1 MLRRK
6 QNSGKRLVRKVLAAL
21 LCAGGLH
28 GVLLP
33 SAAESAGPIT
43 VTGVSGSVDPY
54 TFVSEGGSM
63 AGTPFE
69 EGDEVFYVYHPEDPS
84 VKTLTL
90 AFTAIPESEGARVID
105 YDGAYSTTGNV
116 SGHTVNVSGDNT
128 RYWSVT
134 GGEALGSAASG
145 NRVTVSGGEGKGV
158 YGGYAETGSV
168 TDNMVTVS
176 GGSVWNSVYGGMVVL
191 EGDAMGNK
199 IEISGGKAAVK
210 NIAEDSGD
218 AEYSE
223 VIGGS
228 GFNSADNN
236 EVIISGGTVGNED
249 YRSDK
254 EDAPVYTV
262 AGGDSLNG
270 STGNKV
276 TIKGNATVYANTVIG
291 GFTGF
296 GAIGDIDNKER
307 VGDFLVGG
315 DVVGNQVTVEANAG
329 SIETVCGGLAFGGN
343 ATGNTVTL
351 SGGSFEEAYGGLAL
365 SGILGDGEDSGTAA
379 DTHVMGKADNN
390 TVNISGTAQVIMIA
404 GGAALPNV
412 GADPG
417 SMELGTA
424 NHNTVNIGGGT
435 FGGTTT
441 VIVDDDAPPYKGYL
455 AGEIYGGMSLSE
467 ASGNTVTVSGGK
479 LDMATICGGIAGA
492 SWDFEQKTKPQAN
505 DNTVNILAPV
515 TLGAL
520 LGGVIVQPGGMHDY
534 SSGAGNTLNVAAK
547 NVTAVFA
554 GGFQNMNFYLPRD
567 IANGDTML
575 TVYTPKNRSDFPEVM
590 PVWIADKY
598 NLQEDGTMSTDAGG
612 NILSTSNPTDLT
624 NVTFGVAALQGVN
637 LEVGNTVNLIVD
649 ENGLKTDAELKTA
662 DSATLGEARFITADP
677 ETYGVD
683 DEYEFIIA
691 KADENTLAA
700 TVTSKSKIR
709 KNDKMKSPAETR
721 ESVLTLVNMGADLLA
736 GAGMRNAADAAAAEN
751 SSDGGPAA
759 SGAGGF
765 APFAAVSG
773 SSLRA
778 ESGSHVNTK
787 GIGLA
792 LGFAREIKNS
802 KGKLL
807 IGPVVE
813 YGHGKYDSYQDSGIT
828 AEGKAHYWGL
838 GLIAKQTN
846 DSGLYYEGS
855 LRVGRTG
862 SDYKR
867 NDGGAAD
874 YDSKATYWG
883 AHLGVGKLVDIGHK
897 NTLDYYGKYF
907 YSHTGGDDVT
917 IQTAFGPRPA
927 SFGSV
932 NSHRLRVGARVTHE
946 LNEKNKIYGGLAYQ
960 YEFKGDARVTYN
972 NDGSTPSPS
981 VKGSSGLIELGWQ
994 VKPGKSPMVID
1005 LGVTGWVGKQRG
1017 VTANLQAVWTF

>member
-6 QNSGKRLVRKVLAAL
+6 QKSGKWLARNVLAAL

-28 GVLLP
+28 GVLFP
-33 SAAESAGPIT
+33 AAAEAADSIT
-43 VTGVSGSVDPY
+43 VTGVSGSADPY

-63 AGTPFE
+63 AGTQFE
-69 EGDEVFYVYHPEDPS
+69 DDFYLYHPEDPS

-90 AFTAIPESEGARVID
+90 AFTAVPGSEGARVID

-116 SGHTVNVSGDNT
+116 SGHTVNVSGENT

-134 GGEALGSAASG
+134 GGEVQGGNATG
-145 NRVTVSGGEGKGV
+145 NRVNVSGGEGKGV

-176 GGSVWNSVYGGMVVL
+176 GGSVWTSVYGGMVVL
-191 EGDAMGNK
+191 EGDATGNK

-223 VIGGS
+223 VIGGTA
-228 GFNSADNN
+228 FNSADNN
-236 EVIISGGTVGNED
+236 EVTISGGTVGNED

-254 EDAPVYTV
+254 KAAPVYTV

-291 GFTGF
+291 GFTGL
-296 GAIGDIDNKER
+296 GAIGDIDNEER
-307 VGDFLVGG
+307 VGDFLAGG
-315 DVVGNQVTVEANAG
+315 DAAGNQVTVEANAG
-329 SIETVCGGLAFGGN
+329 SIGTVCGGLAFGGN

-554 GGFQNMNFYLPRD
+554 GGFQNMNFYLPGD

-838 GLIAKQTN
+838 GVIAKQTN

-862 SDYKR
+862 SDYNR
-867 NDGGAAD
+867 NEGAAHAD
-874 YDSKATYWG
+874 YDSKSTYFG
-883 AHLGVGKLVDIGHK
+883 AHLGIGKLVDIGHK

-907 YSHTGGDDVT
+907 YSHTGGDNVT
-917 IQTAFGPRPA
+917 IHTNTGPRDA

-932 NSHRLRVGARVTHE
+932 DSHRLRVGARVTHE

-994 VKPGKSPMVID
+994 GKPGKSPMVID

>member
-6 QNSGKRLVRKVLAAL
+6 QKSGKWLARNVLAAL

-28 GVLLP
+28 GVLFP
-33 SAAESAGPIT
+33 AAAEAADSIT
-43 VTGVSGSVDPY
+43 VTGVNGSADPY

-63 AGTPFE
+63 AGTKLE
-69 EGDEVFYVYHPEDPS
+69 DDIYLYHPEDPS

-90 AFTAIPESEGARVID
+90 AFTAVPESEGARVID

-116 SGHTVNVSGDNT
+116 SGHTVNVSGENT

-134 GGEALGSAASG
+134 GGEAQGNAASG

-158 YGGYAETGSV
+158 YGGYAETGNV
-168 TDNMVTVS
+168 TDNLVTVS
-176 GGSVWNSVYGGMVVL
+176 GGSVWNCVYGGVVVSK
-191 EGDAMGNK
+191 GDATGNK
-199 IEISGGKAAVK
+199 IEISGGKAAFK

-218 AEYSE
+218 AEYYE

-228 GFNSADNN
+228 SFTSADN
-236 EVIISGGTVGNED
+236 EVTISGGTVGNED

-254 EDAPVYTV
+254 KAAPVYTV

-291 GFTGF
+291 GFTGL
-296 GAIGDIDNKER
+296 GEIGDIDNEER
-307 VGDFLVGG
+307 VGDFLAGG
-315 DVVGNQVTVEANAG
+315 DAAGNQVTVEANAG
-329 SIETVCGGLAFGGN
+329 SIGTVCGGLAFGGN

-351 SGGSFEEAYGGLAL
+351 AGGSFEEAYGGLAL
-365 SGILGDGEDSGTAA
+365 SGILLGGEGSGASA
-379 DTHVMGKADNN
+379 DTHVMGNADNN

-417 SMELGTA
+417 SMKLGTA

-441 VIVDDDAPPYKGYL
+441 VIVDEDAPPYTGYL
-455 AGEIYGGMSLSE
+455 AGEIYGGTSISE

-520 LGGVIVQPGGMHDY
+520 LGGIIVQPGGMHDY

-598 NLQEDGTMSTDAGG
+598 NLQEDGTLSTDAGG
-612 NILSTSNPTDLT
+612 NILSTPNPTDLT

-649 ENGLKTDAELKTA
+649 KNGLKTDAALKTA
-662 DSATLGEARFITADP
+662 DSATLGEAKFIADDP

-683 DEYEFIIA
+683 DEYNFTIN
-691 KADENTLAA
+691 KVDNTTIAA
-700 TVTSKSKIR
+700 TVTSKEKKR
-709 KNDKMKSPAETR
+709 NVDEMKSPAETR
-721 ESVLTLVNMGADLLA
+721 ESVMTMVNMGADLLA
-736 GAGMRNAADAAAAEN
+736 GSGMRNAADAAAAET
-751 SSDGGPAA
+751 SSDGSQAA
-759 SGAGGF
+759 SGTGGF
-765 APFAAVSG
+765 APFAAVGG

-792 LGFAREIKNS
+792 LGFAREIRNS

-807 IGPVVE
+807 FGPVVE
-813 YGHGKYDSYQDSGIT
+813 YGYGRYDSYQDDGT
-828 AEGKAHYWGL
+828 KADGKAHYWGL
-838 GLIAKQTN
+838 GVIAKQTN

-862 SDYKR
+862 SDYNR
-867 NDGGAAD
+867 NEGATHAD
-874 YDSKATYWG
+874 YDSKATYFG
-883 AHLGVGKLVDIGHK
+883 AHLGIGKLVDIGHK

-917 IQTAFGPRPA
+917 IYTNAGPRAA

-932 NSHRLRVGARVTHE
+932 DSHRLRVGARVIHE
-946 LNEKNKIYGGLAYQ
+946 VNEKNKIYGGLGYQ

-1005 LGVTGWVGKQRG
+1005 LGVTGWIGKQRG
-1017 VTANLQAVWTF
+1017 VTANLQAAWTF

>member
-6 QNSGKRLVRKVLAAL
+6 QKSGKWLARNVLAAL

-28 GVLLP
+28 GVLFP
-33 SAAESAGPIT
+33 AAAEAADSIT
-43 VTGVSGSVDPY
+43 VTGVNGSADPY

-63 AGTPFE
+63 AGTKLE
-69 EGDEVFYVYHPEDPS
+69 DDIYLYHPEDPS

-90 AFTAIPESEGARVID
+90 AFTAVPESEGARVID

-116 SGHTVNVSGDNT
+116 SGHTVNVSGENT

-134 GGEALGSAASG
+134 GGEAQGNAASG

-158 YGGYAETGSV
+158 YGGYAETGNV
-168 TDNMVTVS
+168 TDNLVTVS
-176 GGSVWNSVYGGMVVL
+176 GGSVWNCVYGGVVVSK
-191 EGDAMGNK
+191 GDATGNK
-199 IEISGGKAAVK
+199 IEISGGKAAFK

-228 GFNSADNN
+228 SFTSADN
-236 EVIISGGTVGNED
+236 EVTISGGTVGNED

-254 EDAPVYTV
+254 KAAPVYTV

-291 GFTGF
+291 GFTGL
-296 GAIGDIDNKER
+296 GEIGDIDNEER
-307 VGDFLVGG
+307 VGDFLAGG
-315 DVVGNQVTVEANAG
+315 DAAGNQVTVEANAG
-329 SIETVCGGLAFGGN
+329 SIGTVCGGLAFGGN

-351 SGGSFEEAYGGLAL
+351 AGGSFEEAYGGLAL
-365 SGILGDGEDSGTAA
+365 SGILLGGEGSGASA
-379 DTHVMGKADNN
+379 DTHVMGNADNN

-417 SMELGTA
+417 SMKLGTA

-441 VIVDDDAPPYKGYL
+441 VIVDEDAPPYTGYL
-455 AGEIYGGMSLSE
+455 AGEIYGGTSISE

-520 LGGVIVQPGGMHDY
+520 LGGIIVQPGGMHDY

-554 GGFQNMNFYLPRD
+554 GGFQNMNFYLPKD
-567 IANGDTML
+567 IADGDTML
-575 TVYTPKNRSDFPEVM
+575 TMYTPKEKSEFPDVM
-590 PVWIADKY
+590 PAWIADKY
-598 NLQEDGTMSTDAGG
+598 NLQEDGTLSTDAGG

-649 ENGLKTDAELKTA
+649 KNGLKTDAALKTA
-662 DSATLGEARFITADP
+662 DSATLGEAKFIADDP

-683 DEYEFIIA
+683 DEYKFTIN
-691 KADENTLAA
+691 KVDNTTIAA
-700 TVTSKSKIR
+700 TVTSKEKKR
-709 KNDKMKSPAETR
+709 NVDEMKSPAETR
-721 ESVLTLVNMGADLLA
+721 ESVMTMVNMGADLLA
-736 GAGMRNAADAAAAEN
+736 GSGMRNAEDAAAAEN
-751 SSDGGPAA
+751 SSDGSQAA
-759 SGAGGF
+759 SGTGGF
-765 APFAAVSG
+765 APFAAVGG

-792 LGFAREIKNS
+792 LGFAREIRNS

-807 IGPVVE
+807 FGPVVE
-813 YGHGKYDSYQDSGIT
+813 YGYGRYDSYQDDGT
-828 AEGKAHYWGL
+828 KADGKAHYWGL
-838 GLIAKQTN
+838 GVIAKQTN

-862 SDYKR
+862 SDYNR
-867 NDGGAAD
+867 NEGATHAD
-874 YDSKATYWG
+874 YDSKATYFG
-883 AHLGVGKLVDIGHK
+883 AHLGIGKLVDIGHK

-917 IQTAFGPRPA
+917 IYTNAGPRAA

-932 NSHRLRVGARVTHE
+932 DSHRLRVGARVIHE
-946 LNEKNKIYGGLAYQ
+946 VNEKNKIYGGFGYQ

-1005 LGVTGWVGKQRG
+1005 LGVTGWIGKQRG
-1017 VTANLQAVWTF
+1017 VTANLQAAWTF

>member
-6 QNSGKRLVRKVLAAL
+6 QKSGKWLARNVLAAL

-28 GVLLP
+28 GVLFP
-33 SAAESAGPIT
+33 AAAEAADPIT
-43 VTGVSGSVDPY
+43 VTGVNGSADPY

-63 AGTPFE
+63 AGTKLE
-69 EGDEVFYVYHPEDPS
+69 DDIYLYHPEDPS

-90 AFTAIPESEGARVID
+90 AFTAVPESEGARVID

-116 SGHTVNVSGDNT
+116 SGHTVNVSGENT

-134 GGEALGSAASG
+134 GGEAQGNAASG

-158 YGGYAETGSV
+158 YGGYAETGNV
-168 TDNMVTVS
+168 TDNLVTVS
-176 GGSVWNSVYGGMVVL
+176 GGSVWNCVYGGVVVSK
-191 EGDAMGNK
+191 GDATGNK
-199 IEISGGKAAVK
+199 IEISGGKAAFK

-228 GFNSADNN
+228 SFTSADN
-236 EVIISGGTVGNED
+236 EVTISGGTVGNED

-254 EDAPVYTV
+254 KAAPVYTV

-291 GFTGF
+291 GFTGL
-296 GAIGDIDNKER
+296 GEIGDIDNEER
-307 VGDFLVGG
+307 VGDFLAGG
-315 DVVGNQVTVEANAG
+315 DAAGNQVTVEANAG

-365 SGILGDGEDSGTAA
+365 SGILLGGEGSGTAA
-379 DTHVMGKADNN
+379 DTHVMGNADNN

-417 SMELGTA
+417 SMKLGTA

-441 VIVDDDAPPYKGYL
+441 VIVDEDAPPYTGYL
-455 AGEIYGGMSLSE
+455 AGEIYGGTSLSE

-520 LGGVIVQPGGMHDY
+520 LGGIIVQPGGMHDY

-554 GGFQNMNFYLPRD
+554 GGFQNMNFYLPKD

-575 TVYTPKNRSDFPEVM
+575 TVYTPKNRSEFPEVM

-598 NLQEDGTMSTDAGG
+598 NVQEDGTLSTDAGG

-649 ENGLKTDAELKTA
+649 KNGLKTDAALKTA
-662 DSATLGEARFITADP
+662 DSATLGEAKFIADDP

-683 DEYEFIIA
+683 DEYNFTIN
-691 KADENTLAA
+691 KVDNTTIAA
-700 TVTSKSKIR
+700 TVTSKEKKR
-709 KNDKMKSPAETR
+709 NVDEMKSPAETR
-721 ESVLTLVNMGADLLA
+721 ESVMTMVNMGADLLA
-736 GAGMRNAADAAAAEN
+736 GSGMRNAADAAAAEN
-751 SSDGGPAA
+751 SSDGSQAA
-759 SGAGGF
+759 SGTGGF
-765 APFAAVSG
+765 APFAAVGG

-792 LGFAREIKNS
+792 LGFAREIRNS

-807 IGPVVE
+807 FGPVVE
-813 YGHGKYDSYQDSGIT
+813 YGYGRYDSYQDDGT
-828 AEGKAHYWGL
+828 KADGKAHYWGL
-838 GLIAKQTN
+838 GVIAKQTN

-862 SDYKR
+862 SDYNR
-867 NDGGAAD
+867 NEGATHAD
-874 YDSKATYWG
+874 YDSKATYFG
-883 AHLGVGKLVDIGHK
+883 AHLGIGKLVDIGHK

-917 IQTAFGPRPA
+917 IYTNAGPRAA

-932 NSHRLRVGARVTHE
+932 DSHRLRVGARVIHE
-946 LNEKNKIYGGLAYQ
+946 VNGKNKIYGGLGYQ

-1005 LGVTGWVGKQRG
+1005 LGVTGWIGKQRG
-1017 VTANLQAVWTF
+1017 VTANLQAAWTF

>member
-1 MLRRK
+1 MLK
-6 QNSGKRLVRKVLAAL
+6 SKEKSGERLAKMVLAAL

-33 SAAESAGPIT
+33 AAAEAADPVT
-43 VTGVSGSVDPY
+43 VTGVSGSRDPY
-54 TFVSEGGSM
+54 TFIPDGSM
-63 AGTPFE
+63 AGTPVD
-69 EGDEVFYVYHPEDPS
+69 EGDEVFYIYHPEDTS

-90 AFTAIPESEGARVID
+90 AFTAVPEGEGARKID
-105 YDGAYSTTGNV
+105 YDGAYSTTGDV
-116 SGHTVNVSGDNT
+116 TGHTVNVSENT
-128 RYWSVT
+128 RYWCVT
-134 GGEALGSAASG
+134 GGETLNGNATG
-145 NRVTVSGGEGKGV
+145 NRVTVSGGEGTAV
-158 YGGYAETGSV
+158 FGGYAETGGAA
-168 TDNMVTVS
+168 DNTVTVS
-176 GGSVWNSVYGGMVVL
+176 GGAVWNSVYGGGV
-191 EGDAMGNK
+191 AMNGAATGNR

-210 NIAEDSGD
+210 NITEDSGD

-228 GFNSADNN
+228 AFTSANNN
-236 EVIISGGTVGNED
+236 EVTISGGTVGNED

-254 EDAPVYTV
+254 EDAPKYTV

-276 TIKGNATVYANTVIG
+276 TIKGNATVYANEVIG
-291 GFTGF
+291 GFTGL
-296 GAIGDIDNKER
+296 GAIGDIDNEER
-307 VGDFLVGG
+307 VGDFLAGG
-315 DVVGNQVTVEANAG
+315 DVIGNQVTVEANAG
-329 SIETVCGGLAFGGN
+329 SIETVWGGLAFGGN

-351 SGGSFEEAYGGLAL
+351 AGGSFEAAYGGMAL
-365 SGILGDGEDSGTAA
+365 SGILGSGEDSGTAA
-379 DTHVMGKADNN
+379 DTHVMGNADNN

-417 SMELGTA
+417 SMKLGTA

-441 VIVDDDAPPYKGYL
+441 VIVDEDAPPYKGYL

-554 GGFQNMNFYLPRD
+554 GGFQNMNFYLPGD

-683 DEYEFIIA
+683 DEYKFTIN
-691 KADENTLAA
+691 KVDNTTIAA
-700 TVTSKSKIR
+700 TVTSKEKKR
-709 KNDKMKSPAETR
+709 NVDEMKSPAETR
-721 ESVLTLVNMGADLLA
+721 ESVMTMVNMGADLLA
-736 GAGMRNAADAAAAEN
+736 GSGMRNAADAAAAET
-751 SSDGGPAA
+751 SSDGSQAA
-759 SGAGGF
+759 SGTGGF
-765 APFAAVSG
+765 APFAAVGG

-792 LGFAREIKNS
+792 LGFAREIRNS

-807 IGPVVE
+807 FGPVVE
-813 YGHGKYDSYQDSGIT
+813 YGYGRYDSYQDDGT
-828 AEGKAHYWGL
+828 KADGKAHYWGL
-838 GLIAKQTN
+838 GVIAKQTN

-874 YDSKATYWG
+874 YDSKATYFG

>member
-6 QNSGKRLVRKVLAAL
+6 QKSGKWLARNVLAAL

-28 GVLLP
+28 GVLFP
-33 SAAESAGPIT
+33 AAAEAADSIT
-43 VTGVSGSVDPY
+43 VTGVSGSADPY

-63 AGTPFE
+63 AGTKLE
-69 EGDEVFYVYHPEDPS
+69 DDIYLYHPEDPS

-90 AFTAIPESEGARVID
+90 AFTAVPESEGARVID

-116 SGHTVNVSGDNT
+116 SGHTVNVSGENT

-134 GGEALGSAASG
+134 GGEAQGNAASG

-158 YGGYAETGSV
+158 YGGYAETGNV
-168 TDNMVTVS
+168 TDNLVTVS
-176 GGSVWNSVYGGMVVL
+176 GGSVWNCVYGGVVVSK
-191 EGDAMGNK
+191 GDATGNK
-199 IEISGGKAAVK
+199 IEISGGKAAFK

-228 GFNSADNN
+228 SFTSADN
-236 EVIISGGTVGNED
+236 EVTISGGTVGNED

-254 EDAPVYTV
+254 KAAPVYTV

-291 GFTGF
+291 GFTGL
-296 GAIGDIDNKER
+296 GEIGDIDNEER
-307 VGDFLVGG
+307 VGDFLAGG
-315 DVVGNQVTVEANAG
+315 DAAGNQVTVEANAG
-329 SIETVCGGLAFGGN
+329 SIGTVCGGLAFGGN

-365 SGILGDGEDSGTAA
+365 SGILLGGEGSGASA
-379 DTHVMGKADNN
+379 DTHVMGNADNN

-417 SMELGTA
+417 SMKLGTA

-441 VIVDDDAPPYKGYL
+441 VIVDEDAPPYKGYL

-598 NLQEDGTMSTDAGG
+598 NVQEDGTMSTDAGG

-624 NVTFGVAALQGVN
+624 DVTFGVAALQGVN

-649 ENGLKTDAELKTA
+649 KNGLKTDAALKTA
-662 DSATLGEARFITADP
+662 DSATLGEAKFITDDP

-683 DEYEFIIA
+683 DEYNFTIN
-691 KADENTLAA
+691 KVDNTTIAA
-700 TVTSKSKIR
+700 TVTSKEKKR
-709 KNDKMKSPAETR
+709 NVDEMKSPAETR
-721 ESVLTLVNMGADLLA
+721 ESVMTMVNMGADLLA
-736 GAGMRNAADAAAAEN
+736 GSGMRNAADAAAAET
-751 SSDGGPAA
+751 SSDGSQAA
-759 SGAGGF
+759 SGTGGF
-765 APFAAVSG
+765 APFAAVGG

-792 LGFAREIKNS
+792 LGFAREIRNS

-807 IGPVVE
+807 FGPVVE
-813 YGHGKYDSYQDSGIT
+813 YGYGRYDSYQDDGT
-828 AEGKAHYWGL
+828 KADGKAHYWGL
-838 GLIAKQTN
+838 GVIAKQTN

-862 SDYKR
+862 SDYNR
-867 NDGGAAD
+867 NEGATHAD
-874 YDSKATYWG
+874 YDSKATYFG
-883 AHLGVGKLVDIGHK
+883 AHLGIGKLVDIGHK

-917 IQTAFGPRPA
+917 IYTNAGPRAA

-932 NSHRLRVGARVTHE
+932 DSHRLRVGARVIHE
-946 LNEKNKIYGGLAYQ
+946 VNEKNKIYGGLGYQ

-1005 LGVTGWVGKQRG
+1005 LGVTGWIGKQRG
-1017 VTANLQAVWTF
+1017 VTANLQAAWTF